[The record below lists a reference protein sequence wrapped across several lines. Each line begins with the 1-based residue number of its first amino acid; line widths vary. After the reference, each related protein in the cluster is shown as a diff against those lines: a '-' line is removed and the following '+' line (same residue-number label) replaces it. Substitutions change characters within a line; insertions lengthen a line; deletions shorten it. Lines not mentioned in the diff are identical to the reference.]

1 VGGIFDSQIAG
12 GKRYD
17 LAVQG
22 RRLANAT
29 FFDSHSVDDA
39 EQLWFAMDLTP
50 LVDDPRLDP
59 VEFTAA
65 FIKRLED
72 DVRAAVGKYF

>member
-1 VGGIFDSQIAG
+1 
-12 GKRYD
+12 
-17 LAVQG
+17 
-22 RRLANAT
+22 
-29 FFDSHSVDDA
+29 
-39 EQLWFAMDLTP
+39 MDLTP